1 MPLEG
6 VAATDSAPAS
16 SPTPPAPAS
25 TSFGARLGR
34 LPLLARAVALAVL
47 LPLGGLM
54 LMVLADLVPDR
65 LVMDELYEAVTTGS
79 LDAEPYGIGY
89 TGRQVDEWS
98 ECKRITIGLGD
109 PPGTGPI
116 ESAVR
121 SPTLGFCPTAVGS
134 IVGWA
139 EGEGLTSA
147 YDYFRYW
154 NGSAA
159 VFRPSIALLGVD
171 GTRMLAAMS
180 LVAALG
186 WLLWELRRRVGR
198 LATALFAV
206 PLVASTD
213 FIDLPGALV
222 QAVGMV
228 VLLSSAAALLRWLPR
243 DVGPGS
249 VALATF
255 AAGAVF
261 LFFGDLTNPDAAW
274 TLAVVSAG
282 LVAAGTG
289 PWPRVARTTVAA
301 AAGWIA
307 GFAWMWFTKWVISA
321 VVIGYDTVRT
331 VITFQVEARLD
342 GEQPGFDGSPIEGI
356 RRSWTEWWAQPVTT
370 LVVVGCVAVAV
381 GVVVARTRRGE
392 PGRWSTRAVLAA
404 PVVIPIVWHAVLR
417 SHTYIHAFFAYRS
430 FAVAFGVL
438 LLAVTARFAGAAAA
452 TRREPVDSAADAA
465 VDAAGRDEVVV
476 APPSSA

>member
-1 MPLEG
+1 MTLDG
-6 VAATDSAPAS
+6 LAAADSAPVPAPGSEPAS
-16 SPTPPAPAS
+16 SWPL
-25 TSFGARLGR
+25 RLTR
-34 LPLLARAVALAVL
+34 LPLVVRALTLAVL
-47 LPLGGLM
+47 LPLGGLT

-109 PPGTGPI
+109 PSGTGPI

-159 VFRPSIALLGVD
+159 VFRPSIAMFGVD
-171 GTRMLAAMS
+171 GTRVLAAMS
-180 LVAALG
+180 LVASLG
-186 WLLWELRRRVGR
+186 WFLWELRRRAGR
-198 LATALFAV
+198 LGTALFAV

-228 VLLSSAAALLRWLPR
+228 VLLVSAAMLLRWIPP
-243 DVGPGS
+243 DVS
-249 VALATF
+249 VGAAALATF
-255 AAGAVF
+255 VAGATF

-274 TLAVVSAG
+274 TTAVAAVGLAVAG
-282 LVAAGTG
+282 SSSWQRT
-289 PWPRVARTTVAA
+289 ARTTVAA
-301 AAGWIA
+301 TAGWIA
-307 GFAWMWFTKWVISA
+307 GFAWMWFAKWVISA
-321 VVIGYDTVRT
+321 LVIGYDTVRT

-342 GEQPGFDGSPIEGI
+342 GEQPGFDGSPLEGI
-356 RRSWTEWWAQPVTT
+356 RRSWSEWWAQPVTT
-370 LVVVGCVAVAV
+370 LVVVGCTAVAV
-381 GVVVARTRRGE
+381 VAVVTRARRGE
-392 PGRWSTRAVLAA
+392 PGRWPTRALLAA
-404 PVVIPIVWHAVLR
+404 PVVIPVVWHAVLR
-417 SHTYIHAFFAYRS
+417 SHTYVHAFFAYRS

-438 LLAVTARFAGAAAA
+438 LLAATARLARAGR
-452 TRREPVDSAADAA
+452 TEEPVDERSDDEPAAARAA
-465 VDAAGRDEVVV
+465 TT
-476 APPSSA
+476 